1 MRNAPLPPP
10 NAQVVETV
18 CQFCIVGCGYR
29 VYKWPVGKDGG
40 PGPDQNAM
48 AVDLREQQGPD
59 GDWISP
65 NMHTVVKDKAG
76 AFNVAIVP
84 DKSCSVNSGLASV
97 RGGGLAQTLYSPDRG
112 TKARLRMPQLREG
125 GGFSDAAWDEAV
137 DLGAQVIKAVID
149 RWGPDAV
156 GMKFFCCC

>member
-1 MRNAPLPPP
+1 MSNAPLPPP
-10 NAQVVETV
+10 NAEVVETV

-29 VYKWPVGKDGG
+29 VYKWPVGRDGG

-65 NMHTVVKDKAG
+65 NMHAVVKDKAG

-97 RGGGLAQTLYSPDRG
+97 LILGFLVFGDVPSLSEMIGMVLIVGAGIYLFY
-112 TKARLRMPQLREG
+112 RERVQG
-125 GGFSDAAWDEAV
+125 QDAAAEAT
-137 DLGAQVIKAVID
+137 L
-149 RWGPDAV
+149 R
-156 GMKFFCCC
+156 